1 MHCLWVSIFPAT
13 QSLREVLLFGEKLV
27 GGAAKRELSAL
38 HRGKERVC
46 VCGVV
51 VVVFWVL

>member
-1 MHCLWVSIFPAT
+1 MHCLWVSMFPET

-51 VVVFWVL
+51 VVVFWML